1 MVYRHIEESLF
12 LIGMQVHRNQSV
24 YPGHTQHIRH
34 ELRTDGHTGFVLTV
48 LPCPTEVGDDGNDT
62 FSRSTFGRI
71 DHQQEFH

>member
-34 ELRTDGHTGFVLTV
+34 ELRTDGHTGFVPYGPAV
-48 LPCPTEVGDDGNDT
+48 PTEVGDDG
-62 FSRSTFGRI
+62 
-71 DHQQEFH
+71 Q